1 MPNSYE
7 RNQTSA
13 NTKLAGTLKLSADF
27 GKGEGIKHLEL
38 PNEVKLSINFQYTGL
53 TVPQQEQVK
62 KIIAS
67 YTAGNIPSLN
77 LLFNLKPVIEEV
89 ASAEATNE
97 LAEWAETA
105 QQSSALQL
113 AGAAI
118 AENQDT
124 AQTDADVLSYLGVS
138 PSPAQYEDFDDKGIV

>member
-1 MPNSYE
+1 MATYE
-7 RNQTSA
+7 RNTSSA

-27 GKGEGIKHLEL
+27 GKGEGTKHLEL
-38 PNEVKLSINFQYTGL
+38 PNEVKISINFQYTGL

-62 KIIAS
+62 QIIAS
-67 YTAGNIPSLN
+67 YTAGNIPELK
-77 LLFNLKPVIEEV
+77 LLFNLEPVIEEV
-89 ASAEATNE
+89 TSTAATNK

-124 AQTDADVLSYLGVS
+124 AKTDADVLGYLGIT
-138 PSPAQYEDFDDKGIV
+138 PSPEQYEDFDDKGIV